1 MGDAPLSESEPGF
14 AHSSSLL
21 DNSMHVVWKDFDLAV
36 TEFCYSQSLQYDF
49 IDLEWFGSHGLLFL
63 VNKLIENELEKRS
76 LEMKFSSTEASF
88 EEQVSINRNLRS
100 QLTRSQRAAQD
111 TEWRLQE
118 QLVQAE
124 NHLQLEKSQNL
135 TLRNQIDQ
143 LNTQVDRIS
152 ELHSENNSN
161 YGDGSVM
168 TSPASTMSTPAMT
181 WRDSSR

>member
-1 MGDAPLSESEPGF
+1 M
-14 AHSSSLL
+14 
-21 DNSMHVVWKDFDLAV
+21 
-36 TEFCYSQSLQYDF
+36 
-49 IDLEWFGSHGLLFL
+49 FL

-76 LEMKFSSTEASF
+76 LETKFSTTETSL
-88 EEQVSINRNLRS
+88 EEQVSMNRSLRS
-100 QLTRSQRAAQD
+100 QLTRTQRTAQD

-124 NHLQLEKSQNL
+124 NHLQMEKSHNA

-161 YGDGSVM
+161 YGDGSVV
-168 TSPASTMSTPAMT
+168 TSPTSTMSTPAMT
-181 WRDSSR
+181 WRDSSRRSTGSSWSGSENRLMRVAEKLNITPNQAIIEEDGL

>member
-1 MGDAPLSESEPGF
+1 M
-14 AHSSSLL
+14 
-21 DNSMHVVWKDFDLAV
+21 
-36 TEFCYSQSLQYDF
+36 YYF

-63 VNKLIENELEKRS
+63 VNKLIENELEKRC

-100 QLTRSQRAAQD
+100 QLTRAQRAAQD

-143 LNTQVDRIS
+143 LNSQVDRIS

-181 WRDSSR
+181 WRDSSRRSTGNSSWSGSESRLMRVAEKLNITPNQAIIEEDGL